1 MNYLTVV
8 LQEAQKAAYEAMQV
22 AAEQQAAGV
31 PVQDAPIPQASSAPA
46 EKDAMEVEAEA
57 LIADVITSTKRKAED
72 DGPAESS
79 KKARVGELFE
89 GDFCI
94 NTLITL

>member
-1 MNYLTVV
+1 MKYLTVI

-31 PVQDAPIPQASSAPA
+31 PVQDAPIPQAADA
-46 EKDAMEVEAEA
+46 EKNAMEVEAEA

-79 KKARVGELFE
+79 KKPRVGKLF
-89 GDFCI
+89 
-94 NTLITL
+94 